1 MSSQLDAIFSWGI
14 AIIGLAAVAA
24 AARQVISAA
33 FHDEEKLELLA
44 AVSYD
49 KRLELEDK
57 YGHWAVKTAIG
68 ICPHDDIKCIERE
81 AKRLYE
87 SRVLRR

>member
-1 MSSQLDAIFSWGI
+1 MSSQLDAIFGWGI

-24 AARQVISAA
+24 AARKVISETLR
-33 FHDEEKLELLA
+33 DKDKLELLPS
-44 AVSYD
+44 VSYD
-49 KRLELEDK
+49 KRQELEYK
-57 YGHWAVKTAIG
+57 YGYWAVKTAIG
-68 ICPHDDIKCIERE
+68 ICPHDDIRCIERE

>member
-33 FHDEEKLELLA
+33 FHDEERLELLA

-49 KRLELEDK
+49 KRQELEHK
-57 YGHWAVKTAIG
+57 YGYWAVKTAIG
-68 ICPHDDIKCIERE
+68 ICPHDDIRCIERE